1 MNFVGRNR
9 LARCAGR
16 GVALG
21 FVVSLFASS
30 IALSAPVTAPETAP
44 VAGEAALPASPSIT
58 SHTAAVKDDGR
69 IVVAQNFFQRLFGL
83 GGNNNR
89 KKKSGSSSKQK
100 KQGAKKKRAASTP
113 PAVKTVPKD
122 PDAAVIAVFG
132 DEFSQDI
139 AFGLRDAFAKT
150 PDVKVEI
157 HSVRNTGLLHRGKRN
172 PLADLTPLIDSKPF
186 TFAVVMVGLNDRGKF
201 PVVKNEEGDVVQE
214 AIAFQE
220 PGWEGLYAKR
230 IDVVRNS
237 LQNKEKPVYW
247 VGLPPVKSPKLT
259 AELHYLND
267 IIRSRLIDRDE
278 RFIDIWDAFS
288 NEDGDYVRR
297 GPDLSGQDKNLRHK
311 SGIRFTKAGRRK
323 LAFFVEK
330 LVIRA
335 LSQSVD
341 EAALPD
347 FLSSEDEAALK
358 EGRGDRRGIFVVRQP
373 PIDATKLISPDA
385 VATEKPEKQAAI
397 NPGVAAPYLRVD
409 DFSWPVQTQ

>member
-1 MNFVGRNR
+1 MTVMGRKN
-9 LARCAGR
+9 LARRAGR
-16 GVALG
+16 GVTLGVAMSLLVSAVALAAPKSDD
-21 FVVSLFASS
+21 VVSKSPSSSS
-30 IALSAPVTAPETAP
+30 IDLSS
-44 VAGEAALPASPSIT
+44 SPGPRVGT
-58 SHTAAVKDDGR
+58 DDGR
-69 IVVAQNFFQRLFGL
+69 IIVAQNFFQRLFGI
-83 GGNNNR
+83 GS
-89 KKKSGSSSKQK
+89 KKKKPSAQKQK
-100 KQGAKKKRAASTP
+100 KRGGTKKSRSTTP

-150 PDVKVEI
+150 PDVKVDI
-157 HSVRNTGLLHRGKRN
+157 HSVRNTGLLHRATRN
-172 PLADLTPLIDSKPF
+172 PLADLAPLIESKPF

-201 PVVKNEEGDVVQE
+201 PAVKNEEGEVVRE

-230 IDVVRNS
+230 IDAVRIS

-247 VGLPPVKSPKLT
+247 VGLPPVKSAKLT
-259 AELHYLND
+259 IELNYLND
-267 IIRSRLIDRDE
+267 IIRSRLIERDE

-311 SGIRFTKAGRRK
+311 TGIRFTAAGRRK

-347 FLSSEDEAALK
+347 FLSSDDEAALK

-373 PIDATKLISPDA
+373 PVDATKLIAPGDKI
-385 VATEKPEKQAAI
+385 VINNQNKELG
-397 NPGVAAPYLRVD
+397 NPGAGVPDLRVD
-409 DFSWPVQTQ
+409 DFSWPVKSQ

>member
-1 MNFVGRNR
+1 MTFMGQNISAR
-9 LARCAGR
+9 LTGR

-21 FVVSLFASS
+21 LAMSLLAASCAMAAPVSNGPSS
-30 IALSAPVTAPETAP
+30 IAPTSSASSV
-44 VAGEAALPASPSIT
+44 VAVQTTKAIDA
-58 SHTAAVKDDGR
+58 DDGR
-69 IVVAQNFFQRLFGL
+69 IVVAQNFFQRLFGI
-83 GGNNNR
+83 GGNK
-89 KKKSGSSSKQK
+89 KKKSGSSGK
-100 KQGAKKKRAASTP
+100 KKKAGAKKPRSTTP
-113 PAVKTVPKD
+113 PPVKTVPKD

-150 PDVKVEI
+150 PDVKVDI

-172 PLADLTPLIDSKPF
+172 PLADLAPLIESKPF
-186 TFAVVMVGLNDRGKF
+186 TFAVVMIGLNDRGKF
-201 PVVKNEEGDVVQE
+201 PAVKNEEGEVVQE
-214 AIAFQE
+214 EISFQQ
-220 PGWEGLYAKR
+220 PGWESLYSKR
-230 IDVVRNS
+230 IDAVRIS

-247 VGLPPVKSPKLT
+247 VGLPPVKSAKLT
-259 AELHYLND
+259 TELNYLND
-267 IIRSRLIDRDE
+267 IIRSRLIERDE

-311 SGIRFTKAGRRK
+311 SGIRFTAAGRRK

-373 PIDATKLISPDA
+373 PIDATKLLVPDDKVA
-385 VATEKPEKQAAI
+385 VNSQDQGAI
-397 NPGVAAPYLRVD
+397 NPGAGAPDLRVD
-409 DFSWPVQTQ
+409 DFSWPASGQ